1 MNVRSV
7 YVWFIVLLAG
17 GLLYFVPGTI
27 VEAHAYLQSSTP
39 ADQSELEVAPKNV
52 ALTFTE
58 MIQNE
63 YPSIIV
69 RDSKGNRVEKG
80 KAFIHSENDHVVEVA
95 LQNDLPDDVYSAEWR
110 VVSADGHPVSGVIS
124 FKVGKTSQA
133 FVTTSAA
140 GDTTASWPSTV
151 MKGILYIGFSLIAG
165 IILFFLALYH
175 GEVSERMRRK
185 TCWLLC
191 TGLGLVALGLL
202 LFLPVQVQIYTGGD
216 VWNLDA
222 MLAIVRK
229 ASIGHLWLI
238 QIAMFVLLVVSF
250 AVMLR
255 KEWLGRVWMWT
266 FPAVFFATVLFVKA
280 MQGHAAGSANKSVA
294 IPMDLVHLVCASA
307 WVGGI
312 IVLFVMLAK
321 EESASLVWN
330 RFSPFAAVFVA
341 GIIVS
346 GLLMSVINLGSMVSL
361 FTTEYGHVIILKIA
375 LFALMGGLGLVHY
388 LYMRN
393 TGKLVSGKTVI
404 AEFCIGLVLLG
415 VAAVLTNVQTPPP
428 KPPEAFSEKSAT
440 KTGFVSLKIMP
451 TVVGDNTFLVVFT
464 DSNGQVR
471 TDFQKVML
479 TAIPRG
485 NKKSSTFEAKKNG
498 QNQYVANG
506 LYLNAPGRWK
516 LEVHALTEDFTP
528 IDEAFTVM
536 IKGS

>member
-1 MNVRSV
+1 MRSV
-7 YVWFIVLLAG
+7 YVWCVALLVG
-17 GLLYFVPGTI
+17 LLLYFVTGT
-27 VEAHAYLQSSTP
+27 VAEAHAYLQSSMP
-39 ADQSELEVAPKNV
+39 ADQSELKVAPENV
-52 ALTFTE
+52 VLTFTE

-80 KAFIHSENDHVVEVA
+80 KAFIHPENDHVVEVA
-95 LQNDLPDDVYSAEWR
+95 LQDGLADDVYSAEWH

-133 FVTTSAA
+133 FVTTNAA
-140 GDTTASWPSTV
+140 DNTTASWPSTV
-151 MKGILYIGFSLIAG
+151 MKVILYIGFSLIAG
-165 IILFFLALYH
+165 VILFFLALYR
-175 GEVSERMRRK
+175 GEISAGMRRK
-185 TCWLLC
+185 TVWLLGA
-191 TGLGLVALGLL
+191 GLGLVLLGLL

-222 MLAIVRK
+222 MLAIIRK

-238 QIAMFVLLVVSF
+238 QVAAFVLLFVSF
-250 AVMLR
+250 AVMLG
-255 KEWLGRVWMWT
+255 KEWFGRVWMWT
-266 FPAVFFATVLFVKA
+266 LPAVFFAVILFAKA
-280 MQGHAAGSANKSVA
+280 MQGHAAGSASKSVA
-294 IPMDLVHLVCASA
+294 IPMDFVHLVCASA

-312 IVLFVMLAK
+312 IVLFVLLAK
-321 EESASLVWN
+321 EASASLVWN

-346 GLLMSVINLGSMVSL
+346 GLLMSVINLGSMASL
-361 FTTEYGHVIILKIA
+361 FTTDYGRVILLKIA

-404 AEFCIGLVLLG
+404 AEFCVGLVLLG

-428 KPPEAFSEKSAT
+428 KPPEAFSEKTAT

-451 TVVGDNTFLVVFT
+451 AVVGDNTFLVVFT
-464 DSNGQVR
+464 DKDGQVR
-471 TDFQKVML
+471 TDFQKVTL

-485 NKKSSTFEAKKNG
+485 NKRSSTFEAKKNA
-498 QNQYVANG
+498 QNQYVATG

-516 LEVHALTEDFTP
+516 LEVHALTEDFVP
-528 IDEAFTVM
+528 IDETFTVT
-536 IKGS
+536 IKGN